1 MRQGKK
7 MHVHRGPGQGEMWH
21 ICLLEHGI
29 EVGIKMKV
37 TGSEALYV
45 GCPQDLFSTIS
56 FQWNHV

>member
-1 MRQGKK
+1 